1 MNERQLRNKVV
12 TLAKGWLDYG
22 ERTGKHRAIID
33 VYNKITPLP
42 VGYRVKYTDEWCAAF
57 ASAVGWK
64 AGLSDIILPEC
75 SCSRM
80 IKLYK
85 AKGRW
90 MEKDSHTPQPGDL
103 VMYDWADG
111 LNFAA
116 TDNTGAPDHVGIVTS
131 VTGDT
136 VQVIEGNKDETVGY
150 RYLKLNGRYIRGY
163 CLPDYAS
170 KATEE
175 VIDRVTTAA
184 IVDPAREFNKAYARS
199 WTTTTALNMR
209 RGANITKGILKTL
222 AKGETVQCYGYFT
235 KNGSTTWLYVK
246 DKDGDIGYCSK
257 KYLQ

>member
-1 MNERQLRNKVV
+1 MTERQLRNKVV

-90 MEKDSHTPQPGDL
+90 MEKDSYTPQVGDL

-111 LNFAA
+111 NNFAV

-136 VQVIEGNKDETVGY
+136 VQVIEGNKDDSVGY
-150 RYLKLNGRYIRGY
+150 RYLKINGRYIRGY

-170 KATEE
+170 KAS
-175 VIDRVTTAA
+175 A
-184 IVDPAREFNKAYARS
+184 PATSVAPVVLPAQSFDKAYAKA
-199 WTTTTALNMR
+199 WTTTTALNVR
-209 RGANITKGILKTL
+209 RGPNATNGVLKVL
-222 AKGETVQCYGYFT
+222 AKGETVRCYGYYT
-235 KNGSTTWLYVK
+235 KNGATTWLYIK

-257 KYLQ
+257 KYLK